1 MIRKLSITRKILLI
15 PLVGAA
21 GFIFYVM
28 FSVMA
33 VNDAVE
39 KLDVAQ
45 DQQFPLMLTAESNR
59 VRLDKIKN
67 TLSSAVSAGEAEKLT
82 QANTLAEAFRSDFKD
97 VNVQDDA
104 TRREIEDILKDFDA
118 YYSLA
123 SSLSKDMVEGSADF
137 SKVGERADKMSSMI
151 KQLDT
156 RLDGFYEDQRGK
168 FKAAFDN
175 ANQEAAN
182 IANVGIL
189 AAVVTLGA
197 LLAVAIPIS
206 RVISKSM
213 DEVVD
218 RLRTMAQTDGDLT
231 IRISTNSQDEVGDLV
246 YWFNSF
252 VEKLQQ
258 VIRQL
263 VESAVPLAELS
274 ETVHNLSGRMQK
286 SLGQQDEY
294 AAQSQQA
301 MEEMSR
307 SVAEIAESAAE
318 AANAA
323 SNANQHAEQGNR
335 VVGETVSGINSLSQ
349 RLGEAAEVVGNVQQ
363 HTDKVSGVLD
373 VIKGIAEQTN
383 LLALNAAIEAARAG
397 EQGRGFAVVADEV
410 RALASRTQDST
421 EEITET
427 LKNLQEVAQRAVA
440 DMQNSTEVV
449 QSNVDKVGHAGETL
463 QSITGLVD
471 TITSMNQQ
479 IATATEQQESLSRDM
494 VNQVNQIREQT
505 KEGATDS
512 DELKGVSERL
522 DVLARELKAVAGQ
535 FRV

>member
-1 MIRKLSITRKILLI
+1 
-15 PLVGAA
+15 
-21 GFIFYVM
+21 
-28 FSVMA
+28 
-33 VNDAVE
+33 
-39 KLDVAQ
+39 
-45 DQQFPLMLTAESNR
+45 
-59 VRLDKIKN
+59 
-67 TLSSAVSAGEAEKLT
+67 
-82 QANTLAEAFRSDFKD
+82 
-97 VNVQDDA
+97 
-104 TRREIEDILKDFDA
+104 
-118 YYSLA
+118 
-123 SSLSKDMVEGSADF
+123 
-137 SKVGERADKMSSMI
+137 
-151 KQLDT
+151 
-156 RLDGFYEDQRGK
+156 
-168 FKAAFDN
+168 
-175 ANQEAAN
+175 AN

-323 SNANQHAEQGNR
+323 SNANQHAEQG
-335 VVGETVSGINSLSQ
+335 
-349 RLGEAAEVVGNVQQ
+349 
-363 HTDKVSGVLD
+363 
-373 VIKGIAEQTN
+373 
-383 LLALNAAIEAARAG
+383 
-397 EQGRGFAVVADEV
+397 
-410 RALASRTQDST
+410 
-421 EEITET
+421 
-427 LKNLQEVAQRAVA
+427 
-440 DMQNSTEVV
+440 
-449 QSNVDKVGHAGETL
+449 
-463 QSITGLVD
+463 
-471 TITSMNQQ
+471 
-479 IATATEQQESLSRDM
+479 
-494 VNQVNQIREQT
+494 
-505 KEGATDS
+505 
-512 DELKGVSERL
+512 
-522 DVLARELKAVAGQ
+522 
-535 FRV
+535 

>member
-1 MIRKLSITRKILLI
+1 MRR
-15 PLVGAA
+15 P
-21 GFIFYVM
+21 
-28 FSVMA
+28 
-33 VNDAVE
+33 
-39 KLDVAQ
+39 
-45 DQQFPLMLTAESNR
+45 
-59 VRLDKIKN
+59 RL
-67 TLSSAVSAGEAEKLT
+67 
-82 QANTLAEAFRSDFKD
+82 
-97 VNVQDDA
+97 
-104 TRREIEDILKDFDA
+104 
-118 YYSLA
+118 
-123 SSLSKDMVEGSADF
+123 
-137 SKVGERADKMSSMI
+137 
-151 KQLDT
+151 
-156 RLDGFYEDQRGK
+156 
-168 FKAAFDN
+168 
-175 ANQEAAN
+175 
-182 IANVGIL
+182 
-189 AAVVTLGA
+189 
-197 LLAVAIPIS
+197 
-206 RVISKSM
+206 
-213 DEVVD
+213 
-218 RLRTMAQTDGDLT
+218 
-231 IRISTNSQDEVGDLV
+231 
-246 YWFNSF
+246 
-252 VEKLQQ
+252 
-258 VIRQL
+258 
-263 VESAVPLAELS
+263 
-274 ETVHNLSGRMQK
+274 
-286 SLGQQDEY
+286 
-294 AAQSQQA
+294 
-301 MEEMSR
+301 
-307 SVAEIAESAAE
+307 
-318 AANAA
+318 
-323 SNANQHAEQGNR
+323 
-335 VVGETVSGINSLSQ
+335 
-349 RLGEAAEVVGNVQQ
+349 VGNVQQ